1 MGFSDFFRHAW
12 ILIRSAGVAGC
23 VGVTVFELIGSV
35 HLVNGSSMQP
45 VLNPGPE
52 RDFVFVKRWDAK
64 RFEFQRGEIVC
75 LTSPRN
81 PKQVLI
87 KRIIGLEG
95 DIVRTIN
102 YRESFVRI
110 PQGHCWVEG
119 ENHKVSLDSNR
130 YGPVPIGLIIGK
142 ASHIVWPLKRWSQL
156 DTDLPIE
163 RNPFL

>member
-81 PKQVLI
+81 PKQV
-87 KRIIGLEG
+87 II
-95 DIVRTIN
+95 N
-102 YRESFVRI
+102 
-110 PQGHCWVEG
+110 C
-119 ENHKVSLDSNR
+119 
-130 YGPVPIGLIIGK
+130 
-142 ASHIVWPLKRWSQL
+142 QL
-156 DTDLPIE
+156 
-163 RNPFL
+163 